1 MNNIENAIRH
11 LQSSID
17 IRSNR
22 LTIMHGLVIEY
33 AGDYKNAL
41 QAGNIS
47 ICDAKDYKHEIN
59 SWKAEIVKEV
69 KHQKTEKKMLAMM
82 YDLQIHKNNSWN
94 WTGNQLAKALDKL

>member
-33 AGDYKNAL
+33 AADYKNAL

-47 ICDAKDYKHEIN
+47 ICDAKDYKQPDFVPH
-59 SWKAEIVKEV
+59 KEP
-69 KHQKTEKKMLAMM
+69 
-82 YDLQIHKNNSWN
+82 QITTQQTQESYCPQPDHLPHPSY
-94 WTGNQLAKALDKL
+94 